1 MDITTT
7 CSLRHTVLIG
17 FFFNLL
23 GLLYTPSGARKLRTA
38 STTLLSVVKLL
49 HVGNSI
55 YFQPFELASMD
66 NGTVLG
72 YFFTGNVQLVEAMIA
87 LNTMFHH

>member
-1 MDITTT
+1 
-7 CSLRHTVLIG
+7 
-17 FFFNLL
+17 
-23 GLLYTPSGARKLRTA
+23 
-38 STTLLSVVKLL
+38 
-49 HVGNSI
+49 
-55 YFQPFELASMD
+55 MD